1 MSSHYTFLNR
11 SFFSTV
17 VYWSP
22 FTHSPLAPTVSS
34 SSAVR
39 AHYSIFGQQDVT
51 CDCMIRISSC
61 CLPWG
66 AAWFS
71 TTWALLFASD
81 SKLLL
86 WGSVAEAVVET
97 SSHSNKASWEVTLL
111 TASDFSRPGAGWLRG
126 ESWLSVSLSWLEVSL
141 DDFRGKKKKTQK
153 VKFNYYNIFNW
164 VKYVLQFSLVAGNPD
179 EAPSRCQPRLV
190 ALHNAC
196 CVMQSIRSA
205 ASSAV

>member
-1 MSSHYTFLNR
+1 MKMSSHCTFLNQ

-17 VYWSP
+17 IYWPP

-34 SSAVR
+34 SSAVQ
-39 AHYSIFGQQDVT
+39 AHYFIFGQQDVT

-61 CLPWG
+61 CLPWSV
-66 AAWFS
+66 AWFS

-81 SKLLL
+81 SKLQATATRLHGKWL
-86 WGSVAEAVVET
+86 CWRRLISAVLVQ
-97 SSHSNKASWEVTLL
+97 
-111 TASDFSRPGAGWLRG
+111 AGWG
-126 ESWLSVSLSWLEVSL
+126 ENHDSAFLCHDLKSAWIILGGE
-141 DDFRGKKKKTQK
+141 KKTQK

-196 CVMQSIRSA
+196 CVMQSIRRA